1 VIRGLLREQG
11 YPVPVGARTVIA
23 RVTAVLDDPA
33 GALPRLLR
41 QAIRALLDEVRDLE
55 ARVANVDGE
64 LAQIARTNATAIRL
78 QQVPG
83 VGVVTATAL
92 VGAISHIH
100 AFRRGRDFA
109 SWLGLTPR
117 ESTTGLRRYLGR
129 ISKRGDGYL
138 RCLLTHGARAVL
150 LAAQRT
156 ARTRPSLLTRLQH
169 WAVALAARRGHNKTA
184 IALANKLARIIWAVW
199 CRETDFHS
207 PAVSP
212 VAA

>member
-1 VIRGLLREQG
+1 
-11 YPVPVGARTVIA
+11 
-23 RVTAVLDDPA
+23 
-33 GALPRLLR
+33 
-41 QAIRALLDEVRDLE
+41 
-55 ARVANVDGE
+55 VA
-64 LAQIARTNATAIRL
+64 TRL

-83 VGVVTATAL
+83 VGIVTATAMIGA
-92 VGAISHIH
+92 VGHIH

-117 ESTTGLRRYLGR
+117 ESTTGTRRYLGR

-156 ARTRPSLLTRLQH
+156 ARTSPQRLTRLQQ
-169 WAVALAARRGHNKTA
+169 WAVALAARRGPNKAA

-199 CRETDFHS
+199 CHETDFHS
-207 PAVSP
+207 PAVQT
-212 VAA
+212 AAA